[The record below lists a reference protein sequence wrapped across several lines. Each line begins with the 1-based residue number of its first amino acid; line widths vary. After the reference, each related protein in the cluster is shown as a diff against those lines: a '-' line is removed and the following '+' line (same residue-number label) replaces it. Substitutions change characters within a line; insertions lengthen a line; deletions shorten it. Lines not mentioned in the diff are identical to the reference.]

1 MLLGERFLPWK
12 NKEEKTYLVRGTR
25 VFAPQKQGGLVNMT
39 FEELLDY
46 ALDQKCSDIHITVGT
61 HLAVRRFGTLQII
74 NPEPSIEEARAI
86 INELMTPEQ
95 IALADS
101 GKDLDFAKFCK
112 NGQIRIRVNV
122 YHQRSNLAASV
133 RILNE
138 SIPDFHTLQL
148 PSLIEEFCNLPR
160 GLVLITGPT
169 GSGKTT
175 TLASMIDYINKA
187 RPCHIMTVEDP
198 IEYIYNHKLAM
209 IHQREIGRDIDTFAH
224 ALRSS
229 LREDPDII
237 LVGEMRDYETISA
250 AITAAETGHLV
261 FSTLHTTSAAQTVDR
276 IIDGCPADSRD
287 QLRIQLS
294 TILYGVVSQQLLPLQ
309 NGQGRIVATETMK
322 MNPAISNLIR
332 ENKTNQIPSTLQS
345 NGAAGMHT
353 LNTDLQ
359 RLVRGGFVDRGTAL
373 SFSNDPDG
381 LMRML

>member
-1 MLLGERFLPWK
+1 
-12 NKEEKTYLVRGTR
+12 
-25 VFAPQKQGGLVNMT
+25 MT
-39 FEELLDY
+39 FDELLNY
-46 ALDQKCSDIHITVGT
+46 AIVNECSDIHITVGT

-74 NPEPSIEEARAI
+74 NPEPTMEEARALI
-86 INELMTPEQ
+86 DELMTPEQ

-101 GKDLDFAKFCK
+101 GKDLDFARFCQDGK
-112 NGQIRIRVNV
+112 VRIRVNI
-122 YHQRSNLAASV
+122 YHQRNNLAASI
-133 RILNE
+133 RLLSE
-138 SIPDFHTLQL
+138 TIPDFHTLQL
-148 PSLIEEFCNLPR
+148 PDVIESFCKLPR

-175 TLASMIDYINKA
+175 TLASMIDYINKS

-209 IHQREIGRDIDTFAH
+209 IHQRELGKDVSDYAT

-237 LVGEMRDYETISA
+237 LVGEMRDYETIRA

-261 FSTLHTTSAAQTVDR
+261 FSTLHTTSAAQTIDR
-276 IIDGCPADSRD
+276 IIDGCPLEGRD

-309 NGQGRIVATETMK
+309 DGTGRVVATETMV

-332 ENKTNQIPSTLQS
+332 ENKTNQIQSTIQS
-345 NGAAGMHT
+345 NAGMGMHT
-353 LNTDLQ
+353 LNTDLK
-359 RLVRGGFVDRGTAL
+359 RLISAGQVDRMTAYN
-373 SFSNDPDG
+373 FTNDKEG
-381 LMRML
+381 LIRMLES

>member
-1 MLLGERFLPWK
+1 M
-12 NKEEKTYLVRGTR
+12 
-25 VFAPQKQGGLVNMT
+25 A
-39 FEELLDY
+39 
-46 ALDQKCSDIHITVGT
+46 
-61 HLAVRRFGTLQII
+61 AV
-74 NPEPSIEEARAI
+74 
-86 INELMTPEQ
+86 
-95 IALADS
+95 
-101 GKDLDFAKFCK
+101 
-112 NGQIRIRVNV
+112 V
-122 YHQRSNLAASV
+122 
-133 RILNE
+133 
-138 SIPDFHTLQL
+138 
-148 PSLIEEFCNLPR
+148 
-160 GLVLITGPT
+160 
-169 GSGKTT
+169 
-175 TLASMIDYINKA
+175 DYINKNE
-187 RPCHIMTVEDP
+187 PKHVITIEDP
-198 IEYIYNHKLAM
+198 IEYIYPHDRAM
-209 IHQREIGRDIDTFAH
+209 IHQRQVYIDTPSFAE
-224 ALRSS
+224 ALHSS

>member
-1 MLLGERFLPWK
+1 
-12 NKEEKTYLVRGTR
+12 
-25 VFAPQKQGGLVNMT
+25 MT
-39 FEELLDY
+39 FDELLDY
-46 ALDQKCSDIHITVGT
+46 ALDQQCSDIHITVGT

-74 NPEPSIEEARAI
+74 NPEPSMEEARAI

-112 NGQIRIRVNV
+112 NGTIRIRVNV